1 MLKDKIVT
9 LSRAYFLF
17 FSFVFFSSWSVLK
30 VRDEEMLRKEALLI
44 KPGKETKPLKK
55 IFSDDPVKEYDD
67 ARRRRRRQTTAQ
79 GEVPSFDNTLSP
91 RNLS

>member
-1 MLKDKIVT
+1 
-9 LSRAYFLF
+9 
-17 FSFVFFSSWSVLK
+17 
-30 VRDEEMLRKEALLI
+30 MLRKEALLI